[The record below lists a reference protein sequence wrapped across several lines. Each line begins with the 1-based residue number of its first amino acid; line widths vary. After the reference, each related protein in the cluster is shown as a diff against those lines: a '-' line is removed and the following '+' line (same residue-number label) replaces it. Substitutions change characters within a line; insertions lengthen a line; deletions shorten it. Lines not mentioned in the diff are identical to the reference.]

1 METSSSFDTNS
12 FSHPGERLGNHLARV
27 AGNTKMLLERAG
39 YKFSIVSSEHLER
52 AALLAAA
59 LHDIGK
65 STTYFQDY
73 LLTDK
78 PFDPDLKA
86 HAKVS
91 GVLARE
97 VLQKSLEDGI
107 KDPVISAY
115 LPLLTWLAVKRH
127 HGNIGDIK
135 DENDLP
141 GSALEAD
148 VLAKQL
154 KAMDT
159 NDLALVSLLVE
170 QMIGFNPDLPE
181 LVENFDVP
189 GLKCRTS
196 IVMPSLSYKKL
207 DEHARLQYYFLGL
220 TLVSLLLHSDK
231 RDVILKETDLR
242 PQPLPGDLVETY
254 RERKGFG
261 KGKSELDLQKEKAF
275 FGVLDKLKTDFDPAK
290 RFYSITLPTGLGKTI
305 TSFRAALE
313 MCNLAGGDR
322 RMIFTIPFTSIIDQT
337 FGVYGD
343 IVGSDDSRFMIKHHH
358 LAEPSYKAGDDSP
371 GPEKSEFL
379 IETWESS
386 IVVTTFVQLFGSLIT
401 NSKSRLLK
409 LPNIARS
416 VIVLDEVQNLPY
428 KHWKLVNHTLK
439 VFAEIYDVY
448 FILLTATQPLIFIPG
463 EEIHELVPDHE
474 SFFKFFNRT
483 RLHNLLGS
491 PFISAEELAGHV
503 VESATGNPEN
513 DVMVILNTKPVA
525 SEVFELV
532 ARLLPDEKVYY
543 LSTSVSP
550 YERKIILEEK
560 IKKDDTPGRKILITT
575 QLVEAGVD
583 ISFDTVFRQIAPIDS
598 ILQAAGRANRYNT
611 SAEPADVFIFCFEGK
626 EDKSKFVYGAEL
638 LDASKR
644 LLNANLPEGG
654 LSEEH
659 YLRLISAYFK
669 ILKEYS
675 ENLSSKF
682 LDHACALEYKQ
693 AGSFNLIEELGNPV
707 SVYLFLN
714 DEARTLWAKFKEIM
728 RKDAPSYEKKREFSV
743 IKSRFY
749 DFVINVNVPEKERM
763 NIFNREP
770 EFGFQTW
777 DPELQ
782 DTFYTYSPENF
793 RENKGFTKKSS
804 SVL

>member
-27 AGNTKMLLERAG
+27 AGNTKMLLARAG
-39 YKFSIVSSEHLER
+39 YNFSIIAPEHLER

-97 VLQKSLEDGI
+97 VLQKSLEPEVT
-107 KDPVISAY
+107 DPVVSAY

-127 HGNIGDIK
+127 HGNLGDIK

-141 GSALEAD
+141 GSAVEAD
-148 VLAKQL
+148 VLARQL
-154 KAMDT
+154 KAMDS
-159 NDLALVSLLVE
+159 NDLAVVSLLIE
-170 QMIGFNPDLPE
+170 QLTGISTELPH
-181 LVENFDVP
+181 LAGNLDVP
-189 GLKCRTS
+189 GLKRRTS
-196 IVMPSLSYKKL
+196 IVMPSLSYRKL
-207 DEHARLQYYFLGL
+207 DEWHKLEYYFLGL

-231 RDVILKETDLR
+231 RDVILKETDLK
-242 PQPLPGDLVETY
+242 PLPVPGDIVENF

-261 KGKSELDLQKEKAF
+261 KGTSELDLQKEKAF
-275 FGVLDKLKTDFDPAK
+275 FGVLDKLKSDFKPGR

-313 MCNLAGGDR
+313 LCKLAGGER
-322 RMIFTIPFTSIIDQT
+322 RMVFTIPFTSIIDQT

-343 IVGSDDSRFMIKHHH
+343 IVGLDDSRVMIKHHH
-358 LAEPSYKAGDDSP
+358 LAEPVYKAGDDTP
-371 GPEKSEFL
+371 AQEKSEFL

-409 LPNIARS
+409 LPNLARS

-428 KHWKLVNHTLK
+428 KHWKLVNQTLK
-439 VFAEIYDVY
+439 VFADVYDVY
-448 FILLTATQPLIFIPG
+448 FILLTATQPLIFIPV

-474 SFFKFFNRT
+474 SFFRFFNRT
-483 RLHNLLGS
+483 RLHNLLGT
-491 PFISAEELAGHV
+491 PFANAEELAGHV
-503 VESATGNPEN
+503 IEYAGNNPEK
-513 DVMVILNTKPVA
+513 DVMVILNTKRMA
-525 SEVFELV
+525 SDVFELI
-532 ARLLPDEKVYY
+532 ATMLPDDKVYY

-550 YERKIILEEK
+550 YERKIILEDK
-560 IKKDDTPGRKILITT
+560 IKRDDTPGRRLLITT

-583 ISFDTVFRQIAPIDS
+583 ISFDTVFRQIAPVDS

-611 SAEPADVFIFCFEGK
+611 SEEPADVFIFCFDGN

-659 YLRLISAYFK
+659 YLGLISAYFK

-714 DEARTLWAKFKEIM
+714 DKARQLWGEFKEIM
-728 RKDAPSYEKKREFSV
+728 RKDAPSYEKKREFSA

-749 DFVINVNVPEKERM
+749 DFVINVNVPERERI

-777 DPELQ
+777 DPELH
-782 DTFYTYSPENF
+782 DSFYTYTPENF
-793 RENKGFTKKSS
+793 RENKGFTKNTSA
-804 SVL
+804 VL